1 VEISHV
7 IKILMTVDNPYQVLG
22 VEPTAEEAV
31 IDATYRSLLKKHHPD
46 QGGDEEQFKQVKN
59 AYEQIQGNQR
69 GGTGENSAKAGRDIF
84 DLFNTPTSTEMI
96 TGSISDDLWLEGDD
110 LTVSLLNIARRDITD
125 YSINSDYTP
134 SSSSNENRLLVFLHV
149 RNTSE
154 WIQKIRPTE
163 VRVVGTD
170 SRTYDSELS
179 GLGMNNVVDTEQKSL
194 PTHLHASSREMEP
207 HTKANFVCSI
217 ENMPESVEIDRVIYT
232 FKLFDG
238 HQIDGVV
245 QSKTRFEFDIQP
257 KHWKQF
263 ELIASGKMESIPK
276 LVDDTD
282 SEPSNIS
289 GDSSSERVD
298 ESESQSKVDSTENE
312 ALSEFDVERLSDI
325 VELQPTSNSELQ
337 NRWNMESGSE
347 VYQYLSQNLDDFYER
362 NEENKIVAN
371 RSAERFIQ
379 ALQEDL

>member
-1 VEISHV
+1 MGHF
-7 IKILMTVDNPYQVLG
+7 IKRLMTVDNPYQILG

-31 IDATYRSLLKKHHPD
+31 IDANYRSLLKEHHPD
-46 QGGDEEQFKQVKN
+46 HGGNEERFKKIKN
-59 AYEQIQGNQR
+59 AYEQIQDDQ
-69 GGTGENSAKAGRDIF
+69 GGSTDESSSKAGKNIF
-84 DLFNTPTSTEMI
+84 DLFNTPTSTETV
-96 TGSISDDLWLEGDD
+96 TGSISDDLWLEGDN

-125 YSINSDYTP
+125 YSIDSDYTP
-134 SSSSNENRLLVFLHV
+134 SSSSNEDRLLVFLHV
-149 RNTSE
+149 RNTSD
-154 WIQKIRPTE
+154 WIQKIKPTE

-217 ENMPESVEIDRVIYT
+217 ENMPDSVEIDRVIYT

-263 ELIASGKMESIPK
+263 ELIASGKMESIPE

-282 SEPSNIS
+282 SEPSDIHEDRRS
-289 GDSSSERVD
+289 GRVD

-312 ALSEFDVERLSDI
+312 ALSEFDVDRLSDI

-337 NRWNMESGSE
+337 NSWNMESGSE

-362 NEENKIVAN
+362 NDENKIVAN
-371 RSAERFIQ
+371 RSTESFIQ
-379 ALQEDL
+379 SLQEDL